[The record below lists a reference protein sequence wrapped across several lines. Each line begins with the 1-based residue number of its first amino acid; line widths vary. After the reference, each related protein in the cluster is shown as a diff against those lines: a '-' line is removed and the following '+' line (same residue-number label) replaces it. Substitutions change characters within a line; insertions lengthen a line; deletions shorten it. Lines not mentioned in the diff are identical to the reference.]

1 MKTNNEAGTPDSLA
15 QALKYEVAPA
25 QLHARA
31 ENQLS
36 RARAQLSGT
45 VTNYELVANQLRAA
59 LEAVLTLGNMDAQ
72 QLSAG
77 G

>member
-1 MKTNNEAGTPDSLA
+1 MSTTHHPAG
-15 QALKYEVAPA
+15 PA
-25 QLHARA
+25 QLHACA

-45 VTNYELVANQLRAA
+45 VTNYALVANQLRAA
-59 LEAVLTLGNMDAQ
+59 LDAVMALGMMDAQ